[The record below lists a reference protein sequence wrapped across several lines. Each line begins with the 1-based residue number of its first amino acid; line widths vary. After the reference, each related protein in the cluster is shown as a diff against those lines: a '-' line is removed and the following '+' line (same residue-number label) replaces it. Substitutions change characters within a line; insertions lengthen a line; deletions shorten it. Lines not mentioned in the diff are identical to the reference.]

1 MLKRPE
7 KYVVF
12 LFPCQILRIHKRT
25 FFVYFS
31 DLYFLRHYLLNSSSN
46 EANSLHKKSFDIK
59 KEKRGKKTKESLGNA
74 TFSLNLKK

>member
-1 MLKRPE
+1 MCS
-7 KYVVF
+7 F
-12 LFPCQILRIHKRT
+12 LISLANSWNSQKNV

-59 KEKRGKKTKESLGNA
+59 EREKKKKANESLGNA
-74 TFSLNLKK
+74 TFSLNLKKCK